1 LSLGSRGQSLP
12 ALLAPPDREAVA
24 TALFADC
31 FACGKDNLAAWRI
44 AETLAQRGRRG
55 TRCKHVASARI
66 DDRRP
71 SIGAAAEG
79 GAKCPRAARSPDKN
93 FLVII
98 KGGVICKMPWR
109 PELAGLT
116 YSQACGACCSGV
128 DARIAI

>member
-55 TRCKHVASARI
+55 TRCKHVASAPTRT
-66 DDRRP
+66 
-71 SIGAAAEG
+71 S
-79 GAKCPRAARSPDKN
+79 
-93 FLVII
+93 
-98 KGGVICKMPWR
+98 W
-109 PELAGLT
+109 
-116 YSQACGACCSGV
+116 
-128 DARIAI
+128 